1 MDKLIEIYTTAAG
14 NKFLQLVLI
23 AIVLDTLFGVL
34 RAIKERR
41 FNSNFGI
48 NGAIRKCGMLVC
60 LLALVIV
67 DRIAAVNLIG
77 FIPEQVREYM
87 AVDRIGTMEFFAILF
102 VAYEIISILKN
113 MYLCGLPV
121 KKIWQTVK
129 AFLQKYTDELPAD
142 EETEGPETLAEVAA
156 QEEGA
161 AK

>member
-1 MDKLIEIYTTAAG
+1 MEKLIPIYAEAAG
-14 NKFLQLVLI
+14 NTFLQLVLI
-23 AIVLDTLFGVL
+23 AVVIDTIFGVL

-60 LLALVIV
+60 LLALVTVDHIV
-67 DRIAAVNLIG
+67 AVNLIG
-77 FIPEQVREYM
+77 FIPQEVRAVM

-129 AFLQKYTDELPAD
+129 AFLQKYTDELPTD
-142 EETEGPETLAEVAA
+142 EEAETLEETAA

>member
-1 MDKLIEIYTTAAG
+1 
-14 NKFLQLVLI
+14 
-23 AIVLDTLFGVL
+23 
-34 RAIKERR
+34 
-41 FNSNFGI
+41 
-48 NGAIRKCGMLVC
+48 MLVC
-60 LLALVIV
+60 LLALVTVDHIV
-67 DRIAAVNLIG
+67 AVNLIG
-77 FIPEQVREYM
+77 FIPQEVRAVM

-129 AFLQKYTDELPAD
+129 AFLPTDEEA
-142 EETEGPETLAEVAA
+142 EEPETLEEVAT